1 LNGKPLAAGPN
12 SSQIVVATVEGRSYY
27 KIVSMLKSMNIRFSS
42 LSPEEASRT
51 NAKIIITTKDEAS
64 LIRREDLIFDFQL
77 DTSPAL
83 FKAMLLKNLSGNYI
97 EDILVVGVDPG
108 NRIGIYVLYLHTELY
123 STVRSSL
130 REAVKFIMNIL
141 SCINS
146 SKKILKIGNGDSI
159 KCNHIAQEIKNQN
172 GSVRIEIV
180 NEFGTSRNILPN
192 CRRNRDVGSAK
203 SIAFRSGRIF
213 QVK

>member
-1 LNGKPLAAGPN
+1 LNGKPLATGPN

>member
-1 LNGKPLAAGPN
+1 LNGKPLVTGPN

-27 KIVSMLKSMNIRFSS
+27 KIVSMLKSMNIGFSS

-51 NAKIIITTKDEAS
+51 NAKIIITTKNEAS

-172 GSVRIEIV
+172 GSVIIEIV

-213 QVK
+213 RVN

>member
-1 LNGKPLAAGPN
+1 MNGNPLVTGPN

-27 KIVSMLKSMNIRFSS
+27 KIVSMLKSMNIGFSS

-51 NAKIIITTKDEAS
+51 NAKIIITTRNEAS

-172 GSVRIEIV
+172 RSVRIEIV
-180 NEFGTSRNILPN
+180 NEFGTSRNIMPN

>member
-1 LNGKPLAAGPN
+1 VTGPN
-12 SSQIVVATVEGRSYY
+12 PSQIVVATVEGRSYY
-27 KIVSMLKSMNIRFSS
+27 KIVSMLKSMNIGFSS

-51 NAKIIITTKDEAS
+51 NAKIIITTRNEAS

-141 SCINS
+141 CCINS

-172 GSVRIEIV
+172 RSVRIEIV

>member
-1 LNGKPLAAGPN
+1 LNGTPLATKKN
-12 SSQIVVATVEGRSYY
+12 SNQIVVATVEGRPYY
-27 KIVSMLKSMNIRFSS
+27 KIVSMLKAMNISFSS

-51 NAKIIITTKDEAS
+51 NAKIIITTRNEAS

-77 DTSPAL
+77 DTFPPL
-83 FKAMLLKNLSGNYI
+83 FKAMLLKNLSGNYF

-123 STVRSSL
+123 STVQSSL

-159 KCNHIAQEIKNQN
+159 KCNHIAQEIKNRN
-172 GSVRIEIV
+172 RSVRIEIV

-192 CRRNRDVGSAK
+192 CRSNRDVGSAR
-203 SIAFRSGRIF
+203 SIALRTGRIF
-213 QVK
+213 QID

>member
-1 LNGKPLAAGPN
+1 VTGPN
-12 SSQIVVATVEGRSYY
+12 PSQIVVATVEGRSYY
-27 KIVSMLKSMNIRFSS
+27 KIVSMLKSMNIGFSS

-51 NAKIIITTKDEAS
+51 NAKIIITTKNEAS

-83 FKAMLLKNLSGNYI
+83 FKALLLKNLSGNYI

-130 REAVKFIMNIL
+130 KEAVKFIMNIL
-141 SCINS
+141 CCINS

>member
-1 LNGKPLAAGPN
+1 MNGKPLGTGPN

-83 FKAMLLKNLSGNYI
+83 FKAMLLKNLTGNYI

>member
-1 LNGKPLAAGPN
+1 MTGPN
-12 SSQIVVATVEGRSYY
+12 PSQIVVATVEGRSYY
-27 KIVSMLKSMNIRFSS
+27 KIVSMLKSMNIGFSS

-51 NAKIIITTKDEAS
+51 NAKIIITTKNEAS

-172 GSVRIEIV
+172 GSVIIEIV

>member
-1 LNGKPLAAGPN
+1 VTGPN

-27 KIVSMLKSMNIRFSS
+27 KIVSMLKSMNIGFSS

-51 NAKIIITTKDEAS
+51 NAKIIITTKNEAS
-64 LIRREDLIFDFQL
+64 LIRREDLIFDSQL

>member
-1 LNGKPLAAGPN
+1 VTGPD

-27 KIVSMLKSMNIRFSS
+27 KIVSILKSMNIGFSS

-51 NAKIIITTKDEAS
+51 NAKIIITTKNEAS

-97 EDILVVGVDPG
+97 EDMLVVGVDPG
-108 NRIGIYVLYLHTELY
+108 NSIGIYVLYLHTELY

-172 GSVRIEIV
+172 GSVIIEIV

>member
-1 LNGKPLAAGPN
+1 MNGKPLVTGPN
-12 SSQIVVATVEGRSYY
+12 PSQIVVATVEGRSYY
-27 KIVSMLKSMNIRFSS
+27 KIVSMLKSMNIGFSS

-51 NAKIIITTKDEAS
+51 NAKIIITTKNEAS

-172 GSVRIEIV
+172 GSVIIEIV

>member
-1 LNGKPLAAGPN
+1 LNGKPLATEQN
-12 SSQIVVATVEGRSYY
+12 SNQIVVATVEGRPYY
-27 KIVSMLKSMNIRFSS
+27 KIVSMLKSMNIGFSS

-51 NAKIIITTKDEAS
+51 NAKIIITTRNEAS

-77 DTSPAL
+77 DTFPPL
-83 FKAMLLKNLSGNYI
+83 FKAMLLKNLSGNYF

-123 STVRSSL
+123 STVQSSL

-159 KCNHIAQEIKNQN
+159 KCNHIAQEIKNRN
-172 GSVRIEIV
+172 RSVRIEIV
-180 NEFGTSRNILPN
+180 NEFGTSQNILPN
-192 CRRNRDVGSAK
+192 CRGNRDVGSAR

-213 QVK
+213 QID

>member
-1 LNGKPLAAGPN
+1 LNGKPLVTGLN
-12 SSQIVVATVEGRSYY
+12 SNQIVVATVEGRPYY
-27 KIVSMLKSMNIRFSS
+27 KIVSMLKAMNIGFSS
-42 LSPEEASRT
+42 LSPEEASTT
-51 NAKIIITTKDEAS
+51 NAKIIITTKNEAS
-64 LIRREDLIFDFQL
+64 LIKRGDLIFDFQL
-77 DTSPAL
+77 DTSPPL

-123 STVRSSL
+123 STVQSSL
-130 REAVKFIMNIL
+130 KEAVKFIMKIL

-146 SKKILKIGNGDSI
+146 TKKILKIGNGDSI
-159 KCNHIAQEIKNQN
+159 KCNHITQEIKNQN
-172 GSVRIEIV
+172 RLVRIEIV

-192 CRRNRDVGSAK
+192 CRRNRDVGSAR

-213 QVK
+213 

>member
-1 LNGKPLAAGPN
+1 MTGPD

-27 KIVSMLKSMNIRFSS
+27 KIVSILKSMNIGFSS

-51 NAKIIITTKDEAS
+51 NAKIIITTKNEAS

-172 GSVRIEIV
+172 GSVIIEIV

>member
-1 LNGKPLAAGPN
+1 MNGKPLAGVPN

-77 DTSPAL
+77 NTSPAL

-130 REAVKFIMNIL
+130 REAVKFITNIL

>member
-1 LNGKPLAAGPN
+1 MTGPN
-12 SSQIVVATVEGRSYY
+12 PSQIVVATVEGRSYY
-27 KIVSMLKSMNIRFSS
+27 KIVSTLKSMNIGFSS

-51 NAKIIITTKDEAS
+51 NAKIIITTKNEAS

-159 KCNHIAQEIKNQN
+159 KCNLIAQEIKNQN
-172 GSVRIEIV
+172 GSVIIEIV

-213 QVK
+213 RVK

>member
-1 LNGKPLAAGPN
+1 VTGPD

-27 KIVSMLKSMNIRFSS
+27 KIVSILKSMNIGFSS

-51 NAKIIITTKDEAS
+51 NAKIIITTKNEAS

-83 FKAMLLKNLSGNYI
+83 FKAMLLKNLSGNYS
-97 EDILVVGVDPG
+97 EDMLVVGVDPG

-172 GSVRIEIV
+172 GSVIIEIV

>member
-1 LNGKPLAAGPN
+1 MNGKPLATGPN

-64 LIRREDLIFDFQL
+64 LIRRENLIFDFQL

-83 FKAMLLKNLSGNYI
+83 FKAMLLKNLTGNYI

>member
-1 LNGKPLAAGPN
+1 MTGPD

-27 KIVSMLKSMNIRFSS
+27 KIVSILKSMNIGFSS

-51 NAKIIITTKDEAS
+51 NAKIIITTKNEAS

-97 EDILVVGVDPG
+97 EDMLVVGVDPG
-108 NRIGIYVLYLHTELY
+108 NSTGIYVLYLHTELY

-172 GSVRIEIV
+172 GSVIIEIV

>member
-1 LNGKPLAAGPN
+1 LNGNPLATGPN

-27 KIVSMLKSMNIRFSS
+27 KIVSMLKSMNIGFSS

-51 NAKIIITTKDEAS
+51 NAKIVITTKNEAS

-83 FKAMLLKNLSGNYI
+83 FKAMLLKNLSSNYI

-130 REAVKFIMNIL
+130 TEAVKFIMNIL

-172 GSVRIEIV
+172 RSVRIEIV
-180 NEFGTSRNILPN
+180 NEFGTSRNIMPN

>member
-1 LNGKPLAAGPN
+1 MTRPN
-12 SSQIVVATVEGRSYY
+12 PSQIVVATVEGRSYY
-27 KIVSMLKSMNIRFSS
+27 KIVSMLKSMNIGFSS

-51 NAKIIITTKDEAS
+51 NAKIIITTKNEAS

-83 FKAMLLKNLSGNYI
+83 FKAMLLKNLTGNYI

-146 SKKILKIGNGDSI
+146 SKKILKIGNGDSL

>member
-1 LNGKPLAAGPN
+1 VTGPN

-27 KIVSMLKSMNIRFSS
+27 KIVSMLKSMNIGFSS

-51 NAKIIITTKDEAS
+51 NAKIIITTRNEAS

-141 SCINS
+141 CCINS

-172 GSVRIEIV
+172 RSVRIEIV

>member
-1 LNGKPLAAGPN
+1 MTGPN

-27 KIVSMLKSMNIRFSS
+27 KIVSMLKSMNIGYSS

-51 NAKIIITTKDEAS
+51 NAKIIITTKNEAS

-172 GSVRIEIV
+172 GSVIIEIV